1 MLNDDLVT
9 FCAQPAVEHFMCC
22 QCSGVPW
29 VSHNA
34 NTLEM
39 IIHFSEVLVAKI
51 DDNVSASLETL
62 KLIPIISE
70 VSEMNAKKR
79 GEIHE

>member
-1 MLNDDLVT
+1 MCRQRGRVT
-9 FCAQPAVEHFMCC
+9 WMSDNP
-22 QCSGVPW
+22 
-29 VSHNA
+29 

-39 IIHFSEVLVAKI
+39 IIHFLEVLVPN
-51 DDNVSASLETL
+51 DGDNMLCSLESR

-70 VSEMNAKKR
+70 VSEMNAEKR

>member
-1 MLNDDLVT
+1 
-9 FCAQPAVEHFMCC
+9 MCR
-22 QCSGVPW
+22 QRSGVARMTDNP
-29 VSHNA
+29 

-39 IIHFSEVLVAKI
+39 IIHFLEVLVRMN
-51 DDNVSASLETL
+51 DDNVACSLESR

-70 VSEMNAKKR
+70 VSDMNAEKR

>member
-1 MLNDDLVT
+1 MN
-9 FCAQPAVEHFMCC
+9 
-22 QCSGVPW
+22 S
-29 VSHNA
+29 
-34 NTLEM
+34 
-39 IIHFSEVLVAKI
+39 
-51 DDNVSASLETL
+51 DNLAAFLETR

>member
-1 MLNDDLVT
+1 MTDN
-9 FCAQPAVEHFMCC
+9 
-22 QCSGVPW
+22 S
-29 VSHNA
+29 

-39 IIHFSEVLVAKI
+39 VAHFLKVLVRMN
-51 DDNVSASLETL
+51 DDNVACSLESR

-70 VSEMNAKKR
+70 VSELNAEKR

>member
-1 MLNDDLVT
+1 M
-9 FCAQPAVEHFMCC
+9 
-22 QCSGVPW
+22 
-29 VSHNA
+29 
-34 NTLEM
+34 
-39 IIHFSEVLVAKI
+39 KI

-62 KLIPIISE
+62 NLIPIISE